1 MLDVSIY
8 TQQLYE
14 NRILFTLFNSPL
26 DSLFVNR
33 ETIQQR
39 HVTAAAVDFTAQLGS
54 HPFVVVYAF
63 RPRPLVPVGGHPAS

>member
-33 ETIQQR
+33 EQIK
-39 HVTAAAVDFTAQLGS
+39 HVIYLKMNNF
-54 HPFVVVYAF
+54 
-63 RPRPLVPVGGHPAS
+63 LVELKFYDLNGLDRYGLASYYFSNSFD